1 MKHWKNIINPD
12 IRDNVFGEKRVKLPT
27 CAVSAFTKCINR
39 EVVFRLFLVFL
50 AGAVV
55 VVAVFAMLS
64 LTISMLSSEAGAL
77 SSEAGAVVVAVFAS
91 LSVVVTTSMDVIS
104 MLSAEAAS
112 ASRSSLGKFKLNVLF
127 FRYFRETTLSWCFSS
142 PSTCASLMSWSLVP
156 LWNNHFSDNFSNVL

>member
-39 EVVFRLFLVFL
+39 EVVFRLSLVFL

-55 VVAVFAMLS
+55 VV
-64 LTISMLSSEAGAL
+64 EAGAL

>member
-39 EVVFRLFLVFL
+39 DVVFRLSLVFL

-55 VVAVFAMLS
+55 VV
-64 LTISMLSSEAGAL
+64 EAGAL